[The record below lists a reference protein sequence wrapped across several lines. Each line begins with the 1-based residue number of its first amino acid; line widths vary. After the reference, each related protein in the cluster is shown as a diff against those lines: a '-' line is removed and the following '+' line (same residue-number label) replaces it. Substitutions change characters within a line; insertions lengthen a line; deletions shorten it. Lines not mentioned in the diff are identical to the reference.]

1 VLGDASFDP
10 VAELEREV
18 GRVRQLDCLRVPA
31 EQPGVEVQR
40 AGAITR
46 MELQVDDG
54 IEATWSH
61 TCFVRPAKPTELI
74 GRTMSFGGCARLP
87 W

>member
-1 VLGDASFDP
+1 
-10 VAELEREV
+10 
-18 GRVRQLDCLRVPA
+18 
-31 EQPGVEVQR
+31 
-40 AGAITR
+40 

-74 GRTMSFGGCARLP
+74 GRTMSFGG
-87 W
+87 